1 MLEFEAKTLVSLA
14 AGRKQALELGT
25 FCGDTAAV
33 ILPVLHPIGHLHTID
48 TFTAVSG
55 GPYTKLVPR
64 LEQIKQSLVVLEAYE
79 GRFTLMVGD
88 YAKQASC
95 FADGLFDFIFID
107 GAHDYE
113 SVYRD
118 ITSWFPKLAPGGVF
132 CGHDF
137 DDIPPDFDWDVIVA
151 NSYEEHTNIEGQPGR
166 HYGVIRAV
174 IELFSKFNHKDR
186 IWWVDPV

>member
-1 MLEFEAKTLVSLA
+1 MLEFEAKALASLA
-14 AGRKQALELGT
+14 AGRKCALELGT

-33 ILPVLHPIGHLHTID
+33 ILPVLHLDGHLHTID

-64 LEQIKQSLVVLEAYE
+64 LEQIKQSLAVLESYE
-79 GRFTLMVGD
+79 GRFTLMIGD
-88 YAKQASC
+88 YTKQAPC

-113 SVYRD
+113 SVRRD
-118 ITSWFPKLAPGGVF
+118 ITSWLPKLASGGVF

-137 DDIPPDFDWDVIVA
+137 EDIPKDFDWDTIVA
-151 NSYEEHTNIEGQPGR
+151 NSYEEHVNVEGEPGR

-174 IELFSKFNHKDR
+174 TELFPKFNHKDR
-186 IWWVDPV
+186 VWWVDPV